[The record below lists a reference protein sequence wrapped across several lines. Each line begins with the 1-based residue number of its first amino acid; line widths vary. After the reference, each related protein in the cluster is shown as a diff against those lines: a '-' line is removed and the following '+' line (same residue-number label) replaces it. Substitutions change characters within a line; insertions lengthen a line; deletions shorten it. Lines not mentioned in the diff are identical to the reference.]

1 MWGEGV
7 RIPPAST
14 KSHFPQWPFP
24 QNMHYTI
31 NNKDH
36 KKLIHPTEESLF
48 YVLGAFWVF
57 ICPLHKAGVFR
68 EALSA
73 HFLFKKNKNPILPVP
88 CWVFKVW
95 VFRFFAVGPPDVLTP
110 PLQMEVPSYSEPSLD
125 DIEPELVELVESE
138 CEEECVPTLAH
149 WASPTQVRQ

>member
-1 MWGEGV
+1 MMLSIFTFIQSSQTSHLTDLYLCYSCNYSRCGGEGV
-7 RIPPAST
+7 RIPPTST

-73 HFLFKKNKNPILPVP
+73 HFLFKKNKNPILPTYHVG
-88 CWVFKVW
+88 FL
-95 VFRFFAVGPPDVLTP
+95 RFGFLGFLRLAP
-110 PLQMEVPSYSEPSLD
+110 QMY
-125 DIEPELVELVESE
+125 
-138 CEEECVPTLAH
+138 
-149 WASPTQVRQ
+149 